1 MPRDSTGP
9 GSRLLLPGPFFLR
22 SAPEHG
28 GTSVGFVAG
37 HRQVLSDS
45 RIREKNRLN
54 SMGRGIR

>member
-1 MPRDSTGP
+1 MPCDSTGP

-22 SAPEHG
+22 SAPEHD

-45 RIREKNRLN
+45 QIW
-54 SMGRGIR
+54 

>member
-1 MPRDSTGP
+1 MPCDSTGP

-22 SAPEHG
+22 SAPEHD

-45 RIREKNRLN
+45 QIWEKNQLN
-54 SMGRGIR
+54 SIGRGIR